1 MQADEL
7 ENLLRRWGRVFG
19 EPPPSEWDEESSGTE
34 TGQTHAL
41 VQAAKSDGLSVLKM
55 NTTLSKLRDRLRK
68 QRREAILGDKLK
80 KGFSDPRELLEEHR
94 CWGSE
99 SRGGKKPMHI
109 DPLAD
114 WVDRTAVQLYENDQT
129 LAVVL
134 RIEYC
139 TRGRHRD
146 KLPKVQNILE
156 QPRMTLRQYRQHL
169 DQARTWMDGALS
181 VKKRQ
186 RVT

>member
-1 MQADEL
+1 MKPDEL

-19 EPPPSEWDEESSGTE
+19 EPPPDEWDEESSGTE
-34 TGQTHAL
+34 TGATHAL
-41 VQAAKSDGLSVLKM
+41 VQAAKVDGKSVLKL

-68 QRREAILGDKLK
+68 QRRELILGEKLK
-80 KGFSDPRELLEEHR
+80 KGYSDPRELLEEHR
-94 CWGSE
+94 CYGFE

-109 DPLAD
+109 DPVAD
-114 WVDRTAVQLYENDQT
+114 WVDRTALQLYENDQT

-146 KLPKVQNILE
+146 KLPKVQSILE

-169 DQARTWMDGALS
+169 DQARTWMDGAMS
-181 VKKRQ
+181 VKKGM

>member
-41 VQAAKSDGLSVLKM
+41 VQAARADGKSVLKL
-55 NTTLSKLRDRLRK
+55 NTTLSKLRDKLRK
-68 QRREAILGDKLK
+68 QRREQILGEKLK
-80 KGFSDPRELLEEHR
+80 KGYGDPRELLEEHR
-94 CWGSE
+94 CYGFE
-99 SRGGKKPMHI
+99 SRGGKKPMYI
-109 DPLAD
+109 DPVAD

-139 TRGRHRD
+139 TRGNRAEV
-146 KLPKVQNILE
+146 KLPKVRKILGM
-156 QPRMTLRQYRQHL
+156 PTMKLRRYRL
-169 DQARTWMDGALS
+169 ELEAAKDWMMRKLS
-181 VKKRQ
+181 CQKRK
-186 RVT
+186 VA